1 MWIQNSSRN
10 MKTNGKI
17 PLTPMEE
24 LLDKRIGWL
33 KKMIRRLPGEE
44 NKVYRAMWREKLKE
58 LSKQIDKKTIF
69 NSTMELKK
77 TIN

>member
-1 MWIQNSSRN
+1 
-10 MKTNGKI
+10 
-17 PLTPMEE
+17 MEE

-44 NKVYRAMWREKLKE
+44 NKVYRTMWRDKLKE

-69 NSTMELKK
+69 DSTMELK
-77 TIN
+77 TEQS

>member
-1 MWIQNSSRN
+1 MLIRNSSRD

>member
-1 MWIQNSSRN
+1 
-10 MKTNGKI
+10 MKINGKI

-33 KKMIRRLPGEE
+33 KKMIRRLPGEK
-44 NKVYRAMWREKLKE
+44 NKVYRTMWRDKLRE
-58 LSKQIDKKTIF
+58 LSRKIDKKTIF

-77 TIN
+77 EQS

>member
-1 MWIQNSSRN
+1 MLIRNSSRD

-33 KKMIRRLPGEE
+33 KKMIKRLPGEE
-44 NKVYRAMWREKLKE
+44 NKVYRTMWRDKLRE
-58 LSKQIDKKTIF
+58 LSREIDKKTIF

>member
-1 MWIQNSSRN
+1 
-10 MKTNGKI
+10 
-17 PLTPMEE
+17 MEE

-44 NKVYRAMWREKLKE
+44 NKVYRTMWRDKLKE